1 MEFIKNK
8 LIALLGLSDLR
19 KCLLAEINQLREDL
33 EYLESQYDDTKYLA
47 EDLESQVSEL
57 ESRID
62 EKEDELDNSFVDLEN
77 RLETEVVSLKEEV
90 NEVLTDFEKMTEGY
104 TVSVKLNPPL

>member
-8 LIALLGLSDLR
+8 IIALLGLKHLYAEMQELR
-19 KCLLAEINQLREDL
+19 DNL
-33 EYLESQYDDTKYLA
+33 EHLESQYEDTKYLA

-57 ESRID
+57 ESKAD
-62 EKEDELDNSFVDLEN
+62 DFEYATDNIRTDLEN
-77 RLETEVVSLKEEV
+77 DFQGLQEEV

>member
-1 MEFIKNK
+1 MEYIKQK

-19 KCLLAEINQLREDL
+19 KCLLAEINQLRDDL

-57 ESRID
+57 ESKAD
-62 EKEDELDNSFVDLEN
+62 DFEYNTDNIRTDLE
-77 RLETEVVSLKEEV
+77 SDFQGLKDEI
-90 NEVLTDFEKMTEGY
+90 NQMKEGY
-104 TVSVKLNPPL
+104 VLNVKLTREVY

>member
-1 MEFIKNK
+1 MEYVKQK
-8 LIALLGLSDLR
+8 LIALLGLKNLYVEMQELR
-19 KCLLAEINQLREDL
+19 DNL

-47 EDLESQVSEL
+47 EDLESQVSDLDSRADDFEYATDNIRTDL
-57 ESRID
+57 ESDFRG
-62 EKEDELDNSFVDLEN
+62 LQ
-77 RLETEVVSLKEEV
+77 EEI